1 MRKLLRIV
9 LITLGVILLILLL
22 TPVIFKSRI
31 EATVKEKVNEQIHA
45 KLDWTGFS
53 LSFFRGF
60 PQLSISLHQLSVVGL
75 EPFEGDTLAGLERF
89 ELRVN
94 PFSALRRN
102 LEVKSI
108 LIDRPLIH
116 GIVLEDGSANWDIA
130 PTEEEEVKEETSG
143 PGSPMGVS
151 LKRVAIRQGRIYYS
165 DQASSMDA
173 SLEGLN
179 LELKGDLSAAQSEI
193 YLSTGV
199 NRMNLKM
206 GGIRYLRDAVFQL
219 ELQAAADLVE
229 NRFTLEKNLVSLNGL
244 ELGAEGDVLLKEGG
258 DMVMDLTLFSR
269 ETSFKTLLSLVPA
282 VYLQGFESVETSGNL
297 QLDARITGIMN
308 DSVFPDAQL
317 SLLVAD
323 GYFSYPD
330 LPKDV
335 SDIQISLTVDYKGA
349 DMDASQ
355 VELEQFHFL
364 LGGNPFDLNM
374 LVDHPQSDM
383 HVAGKA
389 NGIIDFSTL
398 KDVVPMEEVNLE
410 GTLETDLRWDTKL
423 SYIEQ
428 ENYDQVDMEGFLRMD
443 GLTLRSPDLQVPV
456 SLQNLNM
463 QFNPRKVELSSLDA
477 YLGSSDL
484 HLSGDLQN
492 FIPYVFEGQTLRGSL
507 QVSSSLL
514 DANELL
520 VSEEADQGPEPAAGQ
535 DSIVPV
541 RPDSLARPASLKIPE
556 NLDLALTLDMQ
567 RLTYEDIV
575 VENLEGSV
583 RVLGGVAGLE
593 NLRMEVIEGV
603 VNTRGWVDTRGDFP
617 EADVT
622 LDMEGVDIPTAYK
635 TFVSVEKLMP
645 MAKYCRGKANITMG
659 YHSFLDQSF
668 VPLYESIDA
677 SGRVE
682 TRGLQF
688 YNFNDFVP
696 LSEVLKNEKF
706 SNMAPDEVN
715 VGFTMREGRI
725 ILDPF
730 DMYVEDSRIT
740 VSGSHGIDL
749 TMDYKLDM
757 RIAKADLGTG
767 ANELMQGLTTLAAG
781 AGIQIPA
788 SDYLNVVARITGTFN
803 HPRVAT
809 DLSGNLK
816 SSGENAITSVGER
829 ITREAEQVESEV
841 REDASAE
848 AEKIIAD
855 AEAEAARL
863 VEEARKAGEKLVQE
877 AEKQGDQLIKEAGN
891 NPLKQVAARTA
902 ANELKKQAEQKSEKL
917 VSEAEGKAAELIR
930 KAREEAG
937 RI

>member
-9 LITLGVILLILLL
+9 LITLGVILLILIL
-22 TPVIFKSRI
+22 TPVVFKSRI

-45 KLDWTGFS
+45 RVDWTGFS

-108 LIDRPLIH
+108 LIDRPLIQ

-130 PTEEEEVKEETSG
+130 PTEVEEVEEETSG
-143 PGSPMGVS
+143 SGSPMGVS

-199 NRMNLKM
+199 DRMNLKM
-206 GGIRYLRDAVFQL
+206 GGIRYLRDAVLQL

-229 NRFTLEKNLVSLNGL
+229 NWYTLEKNLISLNGL
-244 ELGAEGDVLLKEGG
+244 ELGAEGDVLLEEGG
-258 DMVMDLTLFSR
+258 NMVMDLTLFSR

-282 VYLQGFESVETSGNL
+282 VYLQDFESVKTSGNL
-297 QLDARITGIMN
+297 QLDARINGIMN

-317 SLLVAD
+317 TLLVQD

-335 SDIQISLTVDYKGA
+335 SDVQISLNVDYRGA
-349 DMDASQ
+349 DMDASKVQ
-355 VELEQFHFL
+355 LDNLHFQ
-364 LGGNPFDLNM
+364 LGGNPFDLN
-374 LVDHPQSDM
+374 LQVDHPQSDM
-383 HVAGKA
+383 HVAGLA
-389 NGIIDFSTL
+389 RGVIDFSTL
-398 KDVVPMEEVNLE
+398 KDVVPMEDVNLE
-410 GTLETDLRWDTKL
+410 GRLETDLRWDTKL

-428 ENYDQVDMEGFLRMD
+428 ENYEQVDLEGILRMEGLN
-443 GLTLRSPDLQVPV
+443 LQSPELPVPV
-456 SLQNLNM
+456 SIRNLDM
-463 QFNPRKVELSSLDA
+463 QFNPRRVELSSLDA

-484 HLSGDLQN
+484 HLTGYLQN
-492 FIPYVFEGQTLRGSL
+492 FIPYVFAGQTLLGSL
-507 QVSSSLL
+507 QVSSGLL
-514 DANELL
+514 DASEFL
-520 VSEEADQGPEPAAGQ
+520 VSEGDQSPAPAAEQ

-541 RPDSLARPASLKIPE
+541 RPDSLARPPSVKIPE
-556 NLDLALTLDMQ
+556 NMDLALSLDVQ
-567 RLTYEDIV
+567 RMTYEDIV
-575 VENLEGSV
+575 VENLEGSM
-583 RVLGGVAGLE
+583 RVMGGVAGLE

-645 MAKYCRGKANITMG
+645 MAKYCRGKANITMA
-659 YHSFLDQSF
+659 YHSLLDQSF
-668 VPLYESIDA
+668 APLYESIDA
-677 SGRVE
+677 SGRVR

-688 YNFNDFVP
+688 YNLNEFVP

-730 DMYVEDSRIT
+730 DMNVEDSRIT

-757 RIAKADLGTG
+757 RIAKSDLGTG
-767 ANELMQGLTTLAAG
+767 ANELMQGLTALAAG
-781 AGIQIPA
+781 AGIQVPA

-803 HPRVAT
+803 HPRVST

-816 SSGENAITSVGER
+816 STGEKAITAMEER
-829 ITREAEQVESEV
+829 ITREVEQVESEV
-841 REDASAE
+841 RQDASAE

-863 VEEARKAGEKLVQE
+863 VEEARKAGETLVQE
-877 AEKQGDQLIKEAGN
+877 AEKQGDQLIKDAGS

-902 ANELKKQAEQKSEKL
+902 ASELKKQAEQKSEKL
-917 VSEAEGKAAELIR
+917 VSEAEAKAAELVR

>member
-1 MRKLLRIV
+1 
-9 LITLGVILLILLL
+9 
-22 TPVIFKSRI
+22 
-31 EATVKEKVNEQIHA
+31 
-45 KLDWTGFS
+45 
-53 LSFFRGF
+53 
-60 PQLSISLHQLSVVGL
+60 
-75 EPFEGDTLAGLERF
+75 
-89 ELRVN
+89 
-94 PFSALRRN
+94 
-102 LEVKSI
+102 
-108 LIDRPLIH
+108 
-116 GIVLEDGSANWDIA
+116 
-130 PTEEEEVKEETSG
+130 
-143 PGSPMGVS
+143 
-151 LKRVAIRQGRIYYS
+151 
-165 DQASSMDA
+165 
-173 SLEGLN
+173 
-179 LELKGDLSAAQSEI
+179 
-193 YLSTGV
+193 
-199 NRMNLKM
+199 
-206 GGIRYLRDAVFQL
+206 
-219 ELQAAADLVE
+219 
-229 NRFTLEKNLVSLNGL
+229 
-244 ELGAEGDVLLKEGG
+244 
-258 DMVMDLTLFSR
+258 
-269 ETSFKTLLSLVPA
+269 
-282 VYLQGFESVETSGNL
+282 
-297 QLDARITGIMN
+297 
-308 DSVFPDAQL
+308 
-317 SLLVAD
+317 
-323 GYFSYPD
+323 
-330 LPKDV
+330 
-335 SDIQISLTVDYKGA
+335 
-349 DMDASQ
+349 
-355 VELEQFHFL
+355 
-364 LGGNPFDLNM
+364 
-374 LVDHPQSDM
+374 
-383 HVAGKA
+383 
-389 NGIIDFSTL
+389 
-398 KDVVPMEEVNLE
+398 
-410 GTLETDLRWDTKL
+410 
-423 SYIEQ
+423 
-428 ENYDQVDMEGFLRMD
+428 
-443 GLTLRSPDLQVPV
+443 
-456 SLQNLNM
+456 
-463 QFNPRKVELSSLDA
+463 
-477 YLGSSDL
+477 
-484 HLSGDLQN
+484 
-492 FIPYVFEGQTLRGSL
+492 
-507 QVSSSLL
+507 
-514 DANELL
+514 
-520 VSEEADQGPEPAAGQ
+520 
-535 DSIVPV
+535 
-541 RPDSLARPASLKIPE
+541 
-556 NLDLALTLDMQ
+556 
-567 RLTYEDIV
+567 LTYEDIV

-863 VEEARKAGEKLVQE
+863 VEEARKAGETLVQE

-917 VSEAEGKAAELIR
+917 VSGAEGKAAELIR

>member
-1 MRKLLRIV
+1 MRKLLKII
-9 LITLGVILLILLL
+9 LITLGVILLILIL
-22 TPVIFKSRI
+22 TPVVFKSRI
-31 EATVKEKVNEQIHA
+31 ESTVKEKVNEQIHA

-75 EPFEGDTLAGLERF
+75 EPFEGDSLAGLERF

-94 PFSALRRN
+94 PFSALRKN

-108 LIDRPLIH
+108 LLDRPLIH
-116 GIVLEDGSANWDIA
+116 GIVLEDGTANWDIA
-130 PTEEEEVKEETSG
+130 PAEEEEVLEETSG
-143 PGSPMGVS
+143 SISSMGVS

-165 DQASSMDA
+165 DQGSSMDA

-179 LELKGDLSAAQSEI
+179 LELKGDLSAEQSEVS
-193 YLSTGV
+193 LSTGAD
-199 NRMNLKM
+199 RLNLKM
-206 GGIRYLRDAVFQL
+206 GAIRYLRDAVLQL

-229 NRFTLEKNLVSLNGL
+229 NRFTLEKNLISLNGL
-244 ELGAEGDVLLKEGG
+244 ELGVEGDVLMKEGG
-258 DMVMDLTLFSR
+258 GMVMDLTLFSR
-269 ETSFKTLLSLVPA
+269 ETSFKTILSLVPA
-282 VYLQGFESVETSGNL
+282 VYLQDFESVETSGNL
-297 QLDARITGIMN
+297 QLDARITGVMN

-317 SLLVAD
+317 SLLVED

-335 SDIQISLTVDYKGA
+335 SDIQISLNVDYKGA
-349 DMDASQ
+349 DMDASKVQ
-355 VELEQFHFL
+355 LANLHFQ

-383 HVAGKA
+383 HVAGSTR
-389 NGIIDFSTL
+389 GVIDFSTL
-398 KDVVPMEEVNLE
+398 KDVVPMEDVILE

-428 ENYDQVDMEGFLRMD
+428 ENYDQVDLEGILKMEGLNVQ
-443 GLTLRSPDLQVPV
+443 SPDLLVPV
-456 SLQNLNM
+456 SLKNLDM
-463 QFNPRKVELSSLDA
+463 QFNPRRVELSSLDA

-484 HLSGDLQN
+484 HLSGSLQN
-492 FIPYVFEGQTLRGSL
+492 FIPYVFTGQTLRGSL

-514 DANELL
+514 DANEFL
-520 VSEEADQGPEPAAGQ
+520 VSQEEGQGAEPTAEQ

-541 RPDSLARPASLKIPE
+541 RPDSLARPPGVKIPE
-556 NLDLALTLDMQ
+556 NMDLALTLDMQ

-575 VENLEGSV
+575 VENLEGSM

-593 NLRMEVIEGV
+593 NLRMDVIEGV
-603 VNTRGWVDTRGDFP
+603 LNARGWVDTRGDFA

-622 LDMEGVDIPTAYK
+622 LDMQGVDIPTAYQ

-645 MAKYCRGKANITMG
+645 MAKYCRGKANITMS
-659 YHSFLDQSF
+659 YHSLLDQSF
-668 VPLYESIDA
+668 APLYESIDA
-677 SGRVE
+677 SGRVR

-688 YNFNDFVP
+688 YNLNEFVP

-730 DMYVEDSRIT
+730 DMNVEDSRIT

-757 RIAKADLGTG
+757 RIAKSDLGTG
-767 ANELMQGLTTLAAG
+767 ANELMQGLTILAAG
-781 AGIQIPA
+781 AGIQVPA

-803 HPRVAT
+803 HPRVNT

-816 SSGENAITSVGER
+816 STGEKAITAVEELITQEVER
-829 ITREAEQVESEV
+829 VESEV

-863 VEEARKAGEKLVQE
+863 VEEARKAGEALVQE
-877 AEKQGDQLIKEAGN
+877 AEKQGDQLIKEAGS

-917 VSEAEGKAAELIR
+917 VSEAEGKAADLIR